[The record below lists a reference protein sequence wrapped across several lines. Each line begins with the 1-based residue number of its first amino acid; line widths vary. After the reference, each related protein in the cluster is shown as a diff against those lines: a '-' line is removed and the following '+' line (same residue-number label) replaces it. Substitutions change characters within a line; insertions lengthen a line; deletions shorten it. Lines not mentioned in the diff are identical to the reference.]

1 MACEESCILAGALA
15 WLALRIWLARRNIHI
30 ACLKTTAR
38 SKPSYM
44 RTARVFHALTAA
56 LLVALCAAPAR
67 TAKAQAP
74 MPTPVRQERG
84 NLVLEGIPAPRIQEP
99 RRAEKFATAL
109 PIFHC
114 SIPRP

>member
-84 NLVLEGIPAPRIQEP
+84 NLVLEGIPAPDP
-99 RRAEKFATAL
+99 AL
-109 PIFHC
+109 AARLERYLHARQASFLDWL
-114 SIPRP
+114 